1 MPDSMNK
8 IYVKKSSI
16 HGNGLFAKE
25 KINAGE
31 LIGVV
36 KGKPTDTD
44 GPYVL
49 WVDGIKGFEVSCH
62 LRFINHSD
70 NPNAVYYNTLEVCA
84 LRDIVAGEEITHDY
98 QLDDEF

>member
-1 MPDSMNK
+1 MKK
-8 IYVKKSSI
+8 IYVKKSPI

-25 KINAGE
+25 KIKAGE
-31 LIGVV
+31 IIGVV

-44 GPYVL
+44 GPHVL
-49 WVDGIKGFEVSCH
+49 WVDGIKGFEVSCQ

-84 LRDIVAGEEITHDY
+84 LRDIGAGEEITHDY
-98 QLDDEF
+98 QSADNY

>member
-1 MPDSMNK
+1 MLDSKKK

-16 HGNGLFAKE
+16 HGQGLFAKE
-25 KINAGE
+25 KIKTGE

-36 KGKPTDTD
+36 KGKPTDID

-49 WVDGIKGFEVSCH
+49 WIDGVKGFEVSCQ

-84 LRDIVAGEEITHDY
+84 LRDISADEEITHNYSSDN
-98 QLDDEF
+98 